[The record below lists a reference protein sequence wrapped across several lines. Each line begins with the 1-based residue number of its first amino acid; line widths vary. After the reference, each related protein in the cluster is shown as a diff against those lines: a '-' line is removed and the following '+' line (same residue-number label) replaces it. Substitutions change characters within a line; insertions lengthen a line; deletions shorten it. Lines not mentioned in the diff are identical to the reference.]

1 MSRRWRHF
9 PRGSFTAERH
19 KHDRWRY
26 VRSRKAG
33 GMPNGPETLI
43 FAYEIKMWA
52 ILVLPRRKG
61 QRFKVPASH
70 QISVEARVA
79 R

>member
-1 MSRRWRHF
+1 
-9 PRGSFTAERH
+9 
-19 KHDRWRY
+19 
-26 VRSRKAG
+26 
-33 GMPNGPETLI
+33 MPNGPETLI